1 MLSIQEVN
9 ELKEILAT
17 PKRIVITTHTNP
29 DGDAI
34 GSSLAMLQYLR
45 KRGHDVVSVVPNH
58 FPGFLKWLPGSNEIV
73 IYERK
78 AKKVQQAL
86 INAEL
91 VFCLD
96 YNALQRVGSLFDV
109 LERDN
114 TDRVL
119 IDHHIDPEIDSFKY
133 VMSTTATSST
143 GELIFDFIELMN
155 DTDLIDKAIAD
166 SIYTGIVTDTG
177 SFSFAA
183 NFEKTYHITAELIK
197 KGVDTEQIHKLI
209 YDTFSE
215 DRLRLLGHAISNR
228 LVVWDEFHTA
238 LIYLTKEDLKKHNY
252 KVGDI
257 EGVVNYPLMME
268 KINMAVLLTER
279 DRQIRLSF
287 RSKGEFSVNDL
298 ARKYFNGGGHRNAA
312 GGRMFIGMQ
321 ETISKIKAVLPEYK
335 EQLDFQIKYSNEN

>member
-1 MLSIQEVN
+1 M
-9 ELKEILAT
+9 
-17 PKRIVITTHTNP
+17 ITTHTNP

-34 GSSLAMLQYLR
+34 GSSLAMLHYLR
-45 KRGHDVVSVVPNH
+45 KKGHSVVSVVPNH
-58 FPGFLKWLPGSNEIV
+58 FPGFLKWLPGSDEII

-78 AKKVQQAL
+78 AKKVQQEL
-86 INAEL
+86 TEAEI

-96 YNALQRVGSLFDV
+96 YNALQRVGSLYDV
-109 LERDN
+109 LERDT
-114 TDRVL
+114 TDRIL
-119 IDHHIDPEIDSFKY
+119 IDHHIDPEVENFKY
-133 VMSTTATSST
+133 VLSTTQTSST
-143 GELIFDFIELMN
+143 GELIYDFIDLMG
-155 DTDLIDKAIAD
+155 DTDLIDKSIAD

-183 NFEKTYHITAELIK
+183 NFQKTYHITAELIK
-197 KGVDTEQIHKLI
+197 KGVDAEEIHKLI

-215 DRLRLLGHAISNR
+215 NRLRLLGHAITNR
-228 LVVWDEFHTA
+228 LIVFDEYHTA
-238 LIYLTKEDLKKHNY
+238 LIYLTREDLKKHNY

-279 DRQIRLSF
+279 DRQIRISF

-312 GGRMFIGMQ
+312 GGRMFISMQ
-321 ETISKIKAVLPEYK
+321 DTIAKIKEVLPEYK
-335 EQLDFQIKYSNEN
+335 ELLDFQITYSDEK